1 MIFLHYTK
9 YFRII
14 VYAPQSKTWKWINL
28 SSFITDNTA
37 IFGDFNV
44 DLFEDDALADEL
56 LSWADSHFLA
66 PYTTD
71 GPTSLRSN
79 RNIDYAF
86 TNWNNIGI
94 QSYKGATKSDHKL
107 IISIVPFSSN
117 KSHKGKNTHWKVFSI
132 FIEFTFSFWS
142 KQINS
147 LIDWTSYDEY
157 VRFIALLSLRCTTYF
172 DLNKYRSAIP
182 PELRSFLSYIRAP
195 SFRQLKLKCP
205 HLRKTINS
213 LRNVAKKELKFFF
226 SNKLDLSLKYRNS
239 SLPDAN
245 TFWFKCKN
253 HLKPSTSSLR
263 GIINSNGKLVNDP
276 QEMCNITADF
286 YESFFKKPDVVRP
299 HPYVDAPQ
307 INFDDENEEITPIT
321 IDELLNTV
329 HSIRKK
335 KSFDAHGISS
345 FMFKFID
352 QNHWSFLLPLFN
364 HSFQTAFFPTNWKK
378 SRMILLAKKDPIC
391 SSNSTRPISLID
403 CFQKVCEKL
412 FLSRFQSILFRK
424 GILPDYQSG
433 FRERFRLYQ

>member
-1 MIFLHYTK
+1 
-9 YFRII
+9 
-14 VYAPQSKTWKWINL
+14 
-28 SSFITDNTA
+28 
-37 IFGDFNV
+37 
-44 DLFEDDALADEL
+44 
-56 LSWADSHFLA
+56 
-66 PYTTD
+66 
-71 GPTSLRSN
+71 
-79 RNIDYAF
+79 
-86 TNWNNIGI
+86 
-94 QSYKGATKSDHKL
+94 
-107 IISIVPFSSN
+107 
-117 KSHKGKNTHWKVFSI
+117 
-132 FIEFTFSFWS
+132 
-142 KQINS
+142 
-147 LIDWTSYDEY
+147 
-157 VRFIALLSLRCTTYF
+157 
-172 DLNKYRSAIP
+172 
-182 PELRSFLSYIRAP
+182 
-195 SFRQLKLKCP
+195 
-205 HLRKTINS
+205 
-213 LRNVAKKELKFFF
+213 
-226 SNKLDLSLKYRNS
+226 
-239 SLPDAN
+239 
-245 TFWFKCKN
+245 
-253 HLKPSTSSLR
+253 
-263 GIINSNGKLVNDP
+263 
-276 QEMCNITADF
+276 MCNITADF

-433 FRERFRLYQ
+433 FRERFQKCI